1 MFPLLWAGVAADKI
15 WPSSLHPAALCPQ
28 AALPFVLFTSF
39 QESGAILAQD
49 LCSINLSKTGVC
61 IPQRPS
67 LLKDLDGRYIRLLG
81 LLYQS
86 ATNWGF

>member
-1 MFPLLWAGVAADKI
+1 MFPLLWAGVTADII
-15 WPSSLHPAALCPQ
+15 WPSSLHPAALCPE
-28 AALPFVLFTSF
+28 AALPFLLSTSF
-39 QESGAILAQD
+39 QESRAVLAQD
-49 LCSINLSKTGVC
+49 LCSINLSKMGVC

-67 LLKDLDGRYIRLLG
+67 LLIGLDGRYIRLLG